1 MKRYVSTAE
10 SNDDAIA
17 IPMTRPAMA
26 PGVSDEPWVE
36 ALLPLA
42 VAALSWAFAT
52 PAVVAATAGNSSIEI
67 LAACDEVTRTSVVT
81 GAPASVAGDIGPRVR
96 AASRAD
102 EMALDADSETCASDV
117 EKAADTL
124 AATLLDTLVDTL
136 LDMRL
141 LTTSAG
147 DLGVLSSPSSSSPSL
162 LLSSFPP
169 AWRFWRWRSSNVV
182 AIGRERATVVGVS
195 NAGWYCL
202 LRSLPFSSFCIID
215 HSDLI
220 SLSNR
225 SSCSLLLSVSVLVV
239 ASLSP
244 APTVDQ
250 RDHSNR
256 SAAPDLFIL
265 IPYCVLDAIL
275 WEGEK

>member
-26 PGVSDEPWVE
+26 PGVSDEPWVG

-42 VAALSWAFAT
+42 VAALSWEFAT

-81 GAPASVAGDIGPRVR
+81 GVPASVAGDIGPRVR

-117 EKAADTL
+117 EKAAETL

-147 DLGVLSSPSSSSPSL
+147 DLGVLSSSSSPSL

-169 AWRFWRWRSSNVV
+169 TWRCWRWRSPNAV
-182 AIGRERATVVGVS
+182 AVGRERATVVGVS

-239 ASLSP
+239 ASPSP
-244 APTVDQ
+244 APTIDQ
-250 RDHSNR
+250 SDHSNR

-265 IPYCVLDAIL
+265 IPYYVLDAIL